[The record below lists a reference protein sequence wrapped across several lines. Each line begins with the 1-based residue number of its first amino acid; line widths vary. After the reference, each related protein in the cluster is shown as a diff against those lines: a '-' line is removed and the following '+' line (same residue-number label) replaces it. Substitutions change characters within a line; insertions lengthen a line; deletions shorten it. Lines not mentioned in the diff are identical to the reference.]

1 MDRKERFLKV
11 YVNLPINLREEVVMV
26 VNEVPISWN
35 VAYLEVKNNTVLGAT
50 ILEKL
55 DALKVI

>member
-11 YVNLPINLREEVVMV
+11 YANLPLNLREEVVLV
-26 VNEVPISWN
+26 IENQPISWS
-35 VAYLEVKNNTVLGAT
+35 VAYLEVSNNTELGDT

-55 DALKVI
+55 EALKVI

>member
-11 YVNLPINLREEVVMV
+11 YVNLPINLREEVVIV

>member
-11 YVNLPINLREEVVMV
+11 YANLPINLREEVVAV
-26 VNEVPISWN
+26 IDEQPISWN
-35 VAYLEVKNNTVLGAT
+35 VAYLEINNGTKLGDT
-50 ILEKL
+50 ILGKL

>member
-1 MDRKERFLKV
+1 MDRKLRFLKV
-11 YVNLPINLREEVVMV
+11 YTNLPLNLREEAVLVI
-26 VNEVPISWN
+26 EDKPISWN
-35 VAYLEVKNNTVLGAT
+35 VAYLEVINNTKLGQI